1 LTAAI
6 PKSGRISRK
15 DGFRRFLKYF
25 VLLVLAPLGV
35 IQKALAILPN
45 RLLIKK
51 KKRRKEN
58 QMQEDYE
65 IIGGKSNCTGLKNL
79 ESSGCV

>member
-1 LTAAI
+1 LSTSTAAI
-6 PKSGRISRK
+6 PKFGRISCK

-45 RLLIKK
+45 RFLIKK
-51 KKRRKEN
+51 EEKKIRCRKI
-58 QMQEDYE
+58 MR
-65 IIGGKSNCTGLKNL
+65 LL
-79 ESSGCV
+79 EARVIALVSKI

>member
-1 LTAAI
+1 LE
-6 PKSGRISRK
+6 GYLK

-45 RLLIKK
+45 RFLIKK
-51 KKRRKEN
+51 EEKKIRCRKI
-58 QMQEDYE
+58 MRF
-65 IIGGKSNCTGLKNL
+65 L
-79 ESSGCV
+79 EARVIALVSKI